1 MKCTPKVGHS
11 SNEVR
16 CSFHMAKYTLEFK
29 LAVVEYFLS
38 GQGGQKATAKQFG
51 IDHGAV
57 RKWVAVFQQHSQ
69 VGLQSRQTK
78 MQYSAVFKETVILYI
93 QQHHVSARTAAA
105 HFNIPAFG
113 MINQW
118 QRLYDESGLVA
129 LEPKPRGR
137 RRIQAMIHKPSKPLT
152 QHSLEI
158 LTKEELIRQLEYLQ
172 AENACLK
179 KLQALIQNKE
189 TLAAKKKLH

>member
-1 MKCTPKVGHS
+1 MNCTPKVGHH

-29 LAVVEYFLS
+29 LAVIEYFLS

-51 IDHGAV
+51 IEHSAV
-57 RKWVAVFQQHSQ
+57 RKWVAVFQQHGKS
-69 VGLQSRQTK
+69 GLHVRQTRA
-78 MQYSAVFKETVILYI
+78 QYSAAFKESVVLHI
-93 QQHHVSARTAAA
+93 QQHHVSARNAAA

-113 MINQW
+113 MISQW
-118 QRLYDESGLVA
+118 QRLYDEGGLLA

-137 RRIQAMIHKPSKPLT
+137 IQAMTHQPSKPLS
-152 QHSLEI
+152 QQSLDI
-158 LTKEELIRQLEYLQ
+158 LSKEELIRQLEYLQ

-179 KLQALIQNKE
+179 KLQALIQNKK
-189 TLAAKKKLH
+189 TLAAKKKLR